1 MALFLFFIFYQF
13 TKQSFDNQQCIS
25 SLLATLSP
33 QNKELVIM
41 FLFGMVKKK
50 KKKKKST
57 LNNAFTVTYF
67 EIRHFG
73 PRT

>member
-1 MALFLFFIFYQF
+1 
-13 TKQSFDNQQCIS
+13 
-25 SLLATLSP
+25 
-33 QNKELVIM
+33 M

-50 KKKKKST
+50 EKKST

-73 PRT
+73 PRTWICIKQYLL

>member
-1 MALFLFFIFYQF
+1 LCALAVGDGTVFIFYQF

-25 SLLATLSP
+25 SPLAALSP

-50 KKKKKST
+50 KRKRKAHS
-57 LNNAFTVTYF
+57 
-67 EIRHFG
+67 IM
-73 PRT
+73 PSQ